1 MSLRRPLALVLIGLA
16 FSITAPQAQAQ
27 GENRPRGATISKDP
41 QAPRRERTILC
52 RGAEIPA
59 GWVLVNDMRDP
70 NSCGGDNPAT
80 LNAYNVWSV
89 ERVQGRAIGTV
100 IDICAAAPTP
110 AGWVIVDVYRDR
122 DMCGHP
128 DGLFVAN
135 VKRIRRSS

>member
-1 MSLRRPLALVLIGLA
+1 MSLRRPLALALLGLGISVA
-16 FSITAPQAQAQ
+16 APQAEAQ
-27 GENRPRGATISKDP
+27 GANRSGTAISKDD
-41 QAPRRERTILC
+41 QGPRRERTILC
-52 RGAEIPA
+52 RGAEIPN

-89 ERVQGRAIGTV
+89 EKVQGRAIGTV
-100 IDICAAAPTP
+100 IDICAAARTP
-110 AGWVIVDVYRDR
+110 AGWVVVDVYRDR